1 MNVQAG
7 AFIKASRGRG
17 PLREPSHRRED
28 EKKLQPSADPVTVPA
43 TEGSA
48 MESTKTGAQRI
59 EAARRIALAT
69 KGAGWPPGTEAGHV
83 EADGYSA
90 PSGVRCS
97 EAERATAPAR
107 AIASGRLPRE

>member
-69 KGAGWPPGTEAGHV
+69 KGAGWPSGTEADRV
-83 EADGYSA
+83 E
-90 PSGVRCS
+90 
-97 EAERATAPAR
+97 ATAPRRRLAPGAVKRNGPRRRHGPSHR
-107 AIASGRLPRE
+107 ADSRD

>member
-1 MNVQAG
+1 
-7 AFIKASRGRG
+7 
-17 PLREPSHRRED
+17 
-28 EKKLQPSADPVTVPA
+28 
-43 TEGSA
+43 

-69 KGAGWPPGTEAGHV
+69 KGAGCPSGTEAGHV

-90 PSGVRCS
+90 PSGARCS
-97 EAERATAPAR
+97 DEEWAAATAR